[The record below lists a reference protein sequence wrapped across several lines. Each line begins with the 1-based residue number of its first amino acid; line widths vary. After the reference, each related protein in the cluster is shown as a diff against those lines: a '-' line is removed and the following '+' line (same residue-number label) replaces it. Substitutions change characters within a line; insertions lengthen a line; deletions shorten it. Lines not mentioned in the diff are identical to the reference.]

1 MAINLNQILSELQ
14 ERIGEFENSLN
25 EYYTF
30 KSNLS
35 HGEDDLN
42 NAADTIINNAA
53 DTIIENFRNIQSFV
67 NEYNIFN
74 IFEHYINDV
83 NTNDTNKQEINNALS
98 RFNEISNNVDE
109 IQKDKQLRT
118 LRREITDNV
127 NNIRTN
133 LKMNMPPEELENQI
147 QIAEQLNEDFNNLLN
162 NFCEEYGYYI
172 IEDTDGYAD
181 SYNTFKT
188 SLQAFKIF
196 NLLKQNKINIEEE
209 INIAEISQILLDLEE
224 KVNTYAEN
232 VARLNDIMYDI
243 DDIANL
249 EQCFV
254 QQNVERS
261 MLHYFEDIEEIVNSE
276 NLAIMQSFAEQN
288 REYNFISEDD
298 NINYWKNLCDL
309 ATKYSNIK
317 REWNEHKNSTKYI
330 IAEEVKKYL
339 PIADRIEELHGNM
352 QGIIDNLN
360 NNSQNMDVTE
370 AEEHLKNLIQLNEMF
385 ASSCNLYAELTM
397 NDPYHESLTG
407 FYLNL
412 HTNFER
418 QIQTI
423 KENIDR
429 AKQGNRQPMQE
440 RLTKYQYQSSQNSS
454 NQSKEGKDK
463 EEERG

>member
-30 KSNLS
+30 KSDLR
-35 HGEDDLN
+35 HVGDDL
-42 NAADTIINNAA
+42 NNAA

-98 RFNEISNNVDE
+98 RFNEISKNVDE

-118 LRREITDNV
+118 LQREISDNV
-127 NNIRTN
+127 KNIRTN
-133 LKMNMPPEELENQI
+133 LKMNMSPPEEVENQI
-147 QIAEQLNEDFNNLLN
+147 QITEQLIENFNNLLN
-162 NFCEEYGYYI
+162 NFCEEYGYDT
-172 IEDTDGYAD
+172 IEDDTYVDD
-181 SYNTFKT
+181 YNILKQRF
-188 SLQAFKIF
+188 QAFKIF

-209 INIAEISQILLDLEE
+209 INIEEISQILSDLEE
-224 KVNTYAEN
+224 KINTLTEN
-232 VARLNDIMYDI
+232 AAHFNDILGNMLANI
-243 DDIANL
+243 DNIPNL

-261 MLHYFEDIEEIVNSE
+261 ILHYFKDIEEIVNSE
-276 NLAIMQSFAEQN
+276 NLAIMQSVAFQN
-288 REYNFISEDD
+288 RKYNFISEDD
-298 NINYWKNLCDL
+298 NINYWKNLYDL
-309 ATKYSNIK
+309 ATKYSNIEIK
-317 REWNEHKNSTKYI
+317 WKAHKNSIQHIQHI
-330 IAEEVKKYL
+330 IAAAKEYL

-397 NDPYHESLTG
+397 DAPGHKSLTG

-440 RLTKYQYQSSQNSS
+440 KLTKYQYQSSQNSS